1 MPSPTAGLFGGLA
14 QGIFGRMRE
23 HEDEQRKLDLEDK
36 KNALN
41 SLSSLL
47 ENATPETRPVIYKQM
62 ADVMSLKGKHRG
74 VWDML
79 TGGGRDD
86 YHQQLSQKLDG
97 VFGNVVGPEAY
108 EQLKSHPEAG
118 YDGLPAAGGPAWAS
132 PTITQTA
139 DRTAGKIALLDPTLE
154 RQKILQAT
162 YGLRTQND
170 LEKMDTKYGYDVA
183 KQSIGIAEKEDARK
197 RIEEEK
203 AVLSAFKPIQQR
215 AQAISGS
222 KVPTEEAL
230 AQAADEYA
238 KVNNMNSELL
248 KEKIGLTKAETKKND
263 AQADYY
269 ANGGSQG
276 GGADKPI
283 TPYQQTQIDKDLQ
296 AKGVTVFQNWNKA
309 KATINKLDT
318 EHQAVRKQLNQIAS
332 ANGLAFDEA
341 NGQFLDSKTGK
352 AVDPDTLPVSSKQ
365 LRGMLDKMAK
375 LAADKAAAYQ
385 EMQGHRATLEGQFGP
400 LYKFNGEWDVQPSE
414 MGGVAPAGAPR
425 TTDATTKPGVNIAD
439 IQEVIGSATR
449 PASAYKVNQLVSI
462 GGQKY
467 KVASVTPP
475 TEDRPYGSYVLKA
488 VK

>member
-79 TGGGRDD
+79 TGGGRQD
-86 YHQQLSQKLDG
+86 YHDQLASKLDG

-118 YDGLPAAGGPAWAS
+118 YSGLPAAGGPAWAS
-132 PTITQTA
+132 PTITQTP
-139 DRTAGKIALLDPTLE
+139 DQTAGKIALEDPTLN
-154 RQKILQAT
+154 KVKLLQAT
-162 YGLRTQND
+162 YGLRSAND
-170 LEKMDTKYGYDVA
+170 SNKLWEGAEA
-183 KQSIGIAEKEDARK
+183 KNYTNEIKGDLGKERDAAKITLTATMKAQGDILK
-197 RIEEEK
+197 RGM
-203 AVLSAFKPIQQR
+203 QM
-215 AQAISGS
+215 AQAQGRA
-222 KVPTEEAL
+222 KPTDDDLQAAALQLGTETGNHDEAL
-230 AQAADEYA
+230 QALTALRKAQ
-238 KVNNMNSELL
+238 
-248 KEKIGLTKAETKKND
+248 T
-263 AQADYY
+263 QYY

-296 AKGVTVFQNWNKA
+296 AKGVAVFQNWNKA

-352 AVDPDTLPVSSKQ
+352 AVDLDTLPVSSKQ

-467 KVASVTPP
+467 KVSSVTPP